1 MRALSFGVL
10 AQEAILGS
18 WPASVIGVTSGGVF
32 IISKNQRV
40 LFLTYSPFHSPS
52 TINLEH
58 NLVDLRQ
65 NENGAKVSLARDQIR
80 FPDTGLAVDLEGAL
94 VWMAEPPGSLS
105 ETQHSGISERLRR
118 AVRSAAEQKGAQG
131 LAPVLGW
138 LVGQG
143 EAEMTGDM
151 TEKVFAGLIDMRI
164 AINSWNLAGFF
175 QAAGQIIGH
184 GRGLTPAADDCIAG
198 VILTLNRWG
207 AQMKYYFDP
216 HVLNAGILEL
226 ARAKTT
232 SLSVTIIE
240 AAVMGQGDE
249 RILRV
254 LDGIMDGNY
263 NESVA
268 IQNLVRMGH
277 SSGVDTL
284 AGITLVL
291 TAGQLP

>member
-1 MRALSFGVL
+1 
-10 AQEAILGS
+10 
-18 WPASVIGVTSGGVF
+18 
-32 IISKNQRV
+32 
-40 LFLTYSPFHSPS
+40 
-52 TINLEH
+52 
-58 NLVDLRQ
+58 
-65 NENGAKVSLARDQIR
+65 
-80 FPDTGLAVDLEGAL
+80 
-94 VWMAEPPGSLS
+94 
-105 ETQHSGISERLRR
+105 
-118 AVRSAAEQKGAQG
+118 
-131 LAPVLGW
+131 
-138 LVGQG
+138 
-143 EAEMTGDM
+143 
-151 TEKVFAGLIDMRI
+151 
-164 AINSWNLAGFF
+164 
-175 QAAGQIIGH
+175 
-184 GRGLTPAADDCIAG
+184 
-198 VILTLNRWG
+198 
-207 AQMKYYFDP
+207 MKYYFDP

-240 AAVMGQGDE
+240 AAMMGQGDE